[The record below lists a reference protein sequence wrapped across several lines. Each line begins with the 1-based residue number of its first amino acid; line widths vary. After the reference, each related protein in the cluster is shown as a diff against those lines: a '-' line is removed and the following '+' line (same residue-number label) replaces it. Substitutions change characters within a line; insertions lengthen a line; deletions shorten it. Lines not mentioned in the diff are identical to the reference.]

1 MPRTWGRLLAIGAK
15 ESEPYRRIELD
26 LPEVAIGRGEGS
38 YERIADNT
46 ISSTHCRITVRRT
59 PADVALAEVDD
70 DDDVVPIV
78 PRLVAEVWIEDCSA
92 NGTFLNSQRLGKGK
106 SARLTQNDEIGFIR
120 PCGGQER
127 PPYAFIFQDFL
138 SELEPH
144 ELDALRPPPPTAPAT
159 PREAVKVAPQVPS
172 VAVPQGANAASALD
186 HARHGNTKRLIFS
199 KAGRLGA

>member
-59 PADVALAEVDD
+59 PADVALDEEDD

-106 SARLTQNDEIGFIR
+106 SARLTQNDEIGFINHHHHPSTVSSSSR
-120 PCGGQER
+120 PSPSG
-127 PPYAFIFQDFL
+127 A
-138 SELEPH
+138 PH
-144 ELDALRPPPPTAPAT
+144 ATGSVSLCRRRRAPPTLP
-159 PREAVKVAPQVPS
+159 
-172 VAVPQGANAASALD
+172 L
-186 HARHGNTKRLIFS
+186 
-199 KAGRLGA
+199 